1 MVRNWEQQNIL
12 SDDIKIVKVPF
23 TVCSLQEN
31 SEYLVQVSEDRKQVL
46 IYSEIAPTFY
56 NDNHVMKLMELISE

>member
-31 SEYLVQVSEDRKQVL
+31 SEYLVQVSEDRNQVL